1 MTLLVF
7 RFRNT
12 AFHRRPITTR
22 SRHLSTRTGNNN
34 NTNLNHAVAAQSSTS
49 HHRRQSTVAPQL
61 EAIGSTTS
69 LTDLIRQFIEKKD
82 EHSSLYRTDRPQK
95 PLERIRNFPE
105 GVKGIVRD
113 CLRYKA
119 IQDTPVSAWIIEY
132 PTTAAFGSGDK
143 GRIQSDNVGNTDPR
157 NRTIQKYL
165 GRIPRRQYEQQLQL
179 QNDMRAMFPLVRIPS
194 LERTVFP
201 VAKLRHLTLETK
213 SMLSFFKSYSYGFL
227 PLWVSFLLYWPFW
240 LPDKWCRAIFT
251 MPTKSKP
258 LLVWSTSNDGRC
270 TQICRTCFG
279 LLFPVLAVTSKMPWP
294 SVSSSR
300 RIIMATRL
308 GHF

>member
-12 AFHRRPITTR
+12 AFHRRAITTR

-201 VAKLRHLTLETK
+201 VAKLRHLTRLKQNPCCHFLKVTLMDP
-213 SMLSFFKSYSYGFL
+213 SHCGFH
-227 PLWVSFLLYWPFW
+227 
-240 LPDKWCRAIFT
+240 
-251 MPTKSKP
+251 
-258 LLVWSTSNDGRC
+258 
-270 TQICRTCFG
+270 
-279 LLFPVLAVTSKMPWP
+279 
-294 SVSSSR
+294 SSSIGHSGSPTSGVAPFSQCLR
-300 RIIMATRL
+300 NRSLCWYGVPATTGGVRKFV
-308 GHF
+308 GHVLVFFFQY